1 MHLFPQ
7 PFFRHFLF
15 FLPQFPICFI
25 IFASNF
31 RANLP
36 RTFKRYT
43 WNGFVP
49 SLKLNFSQLG
59 QSGET
64 VVLNIMNDLVSQAT
78 GINLIIQLLFLFQ
91 LWLADRCYCSL
102 SNANGQVK
110 LWKQNRSHRKSSST

>member
-7 PFFRHFLF
+7 PFFRPFLF

-25 IFASNF
+25 TFASNF
-31 RANLP
+31 RCNLP
-36 RTFKRYT
+36 RTFKRKT

-49 SLKLNFSQLG
+49 SLKLIFSQLG
-59 QSGET
+59 QCGET